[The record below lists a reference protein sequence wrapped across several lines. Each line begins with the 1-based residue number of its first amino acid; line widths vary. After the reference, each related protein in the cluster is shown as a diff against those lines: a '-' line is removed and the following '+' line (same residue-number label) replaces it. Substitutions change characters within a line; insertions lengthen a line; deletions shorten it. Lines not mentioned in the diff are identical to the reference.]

1 MKNVENTKNTKF
13 KEQDQFSENI
23 KMVFFVLSKII
34 LKNSFQKKQ
43 PNMPLV
49 FLKLANVESM
59 FAMIQDILYV
69 RAMRGLAMVK
79 KMLDFFLPFEW

>member
-1 MKNVENTKNTKF
+1 
-13 KEQDQFSENI
+13 
-23 KMVFFVLSKII
+23 MVFFVFSKTV

-49 FLKLANVESM
+49 FLKLANVENM

-79 KMLDFFLPFEW
+79 KLLDFFYLLNGNTLHAFIKNTS